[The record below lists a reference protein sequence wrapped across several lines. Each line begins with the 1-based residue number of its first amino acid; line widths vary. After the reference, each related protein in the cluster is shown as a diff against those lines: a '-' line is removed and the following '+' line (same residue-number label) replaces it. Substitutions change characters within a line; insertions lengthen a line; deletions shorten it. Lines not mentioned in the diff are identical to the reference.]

1 MKIYVCPK
9 FGGGAIL
16 GSRYGFTLAEVLIT
30 LGIIGIVA
38 AMTIPSLVANYRKK
52 QFQSGLNKGYSV
64 LLQALDRYKEDNGE
78 ALTKSDC
85 SRRQSAFYSYL
96 KPYLKILVDCGAQ
109 QGISG
114 NVLCLQNGTYT
125 ADGKFTYK
133 TYSGNTANEDFFD
146 DGQLILT
153 DGSMLLFENTNS
165 SAFHGEVYVTVDVNG
180 YRKLPNK
187 WGEDTFTFQLM
198 DNGKLLPM
206 GADGTDY
213 DEETYCSKGASNNKN
228 GIACTNRALYDN
240 AFWK

>member
-1 MKIYVCPK
+1 MFARN

-96 KPYLKILVDCGAQ
+96 KPYL
-109 QGISG
+109 
-114 NVLCLQNGTYT
+114 
-125 ADGKFTYK
+125 
-133 TYSGNTANEDFFD
+133 
-146 DGQLILT
+146 
-153 DGSMLLFENTNS
+153 
-165 SAFHGEVYVTVDVNG
+165 
-180 YRKLPNK
+180 
-187 WGEDTFTFQLM
+187 
-198 DNGKLLPM
+198 
-206 GADGTDY
+206 
-213 DEETYCSKGASNNKN
+213 
-228 GIACTNRALYDN
+228 
-240 AFWK
+240 